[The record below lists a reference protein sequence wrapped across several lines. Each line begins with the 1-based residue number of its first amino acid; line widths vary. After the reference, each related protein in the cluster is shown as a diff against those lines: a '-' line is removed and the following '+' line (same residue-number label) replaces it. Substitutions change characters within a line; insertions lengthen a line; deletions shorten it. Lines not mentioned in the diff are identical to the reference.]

1 MEQIQEN
8 RVVLAL
14 SLKKS
19 SGRAKMQFKKQS
31 IAAYVHALVFHQLQ
45 ILPGQSQ
52 AWFLWS

>member
-31 IAAYVHALVFHQLQ
+31 ITAYVHALVFHQLQ